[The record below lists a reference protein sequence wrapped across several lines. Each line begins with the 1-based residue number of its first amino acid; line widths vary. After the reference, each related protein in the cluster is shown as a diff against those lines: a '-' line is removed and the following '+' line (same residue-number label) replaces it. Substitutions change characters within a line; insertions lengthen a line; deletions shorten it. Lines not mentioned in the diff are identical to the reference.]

1 MKSVEMIKYVFS
13 RVKMEKK
20 KSTALKKKNPLSH
33 FTPCKK
39 KMKNVEVRKYA
50 S

>member
-1 MKSVEMIKYVFS
+1 M
-13 RVKMEKK
+13 KK
-20 KSTALKKKNPLSH
+20 KIVQLSEKIEFPLSH
-33 FTPCKK
+33 FTPGKK